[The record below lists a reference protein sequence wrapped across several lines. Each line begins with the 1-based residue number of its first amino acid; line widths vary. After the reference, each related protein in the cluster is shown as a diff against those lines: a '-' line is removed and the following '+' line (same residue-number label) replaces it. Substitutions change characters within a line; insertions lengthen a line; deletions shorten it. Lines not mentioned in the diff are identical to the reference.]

1 MAALT
6 PKQFYFLRHGETA
19 WNRRGVMQGL
29 TDIELD
35 PIGERQAREVA
46 PAIAALPIA
55 TICASPLI
63 RARRTAEIVNAHNAP
78 MILINDLKE
87 CSFGVYEGKPS
98 GGAWREEWRNG
109 ARLEG
114 VEAFDDYVARI
125 IRGINQALTHPGP
138 VLVVGH
144 GGNFWAIERFAV
156 KHAGIRVPNC
166 GLFRLDPPAAA
177 DDPAWVSTL
186 LAQPAS
192 PSVAIGEKAG

>member
-1 MAALT
+1 MLT

-19 WNRRGVMQGL
+19 WNRRGIMQGL

-35 PIGERQAREVA
+35 PVGEHQAREVA
-46 PAIAALPIA
+46 AAVAALPIA

-63 RARRTAEIVNAHNAP
+63 RARRTAEIVNANNTP
-78 MILINDLKE
+78 IVLIDDLKE
-87 CSFGVYEGKPS
+87 CGFGVYEGKPS
-98 GGAWREEWRNG
+98 NGAWREEWRNG

-114 VEAFDDYVARI
+114 VEPFEDYVIRI

-166 GLFRLDPPAAA
+166 GLFRLDPSTGAN
-177 DDPAWVSTL
+177 DPAWTSTL

-192 PSVAIGEKAG
+192 PSVAIGEKIA